1 LFDTSATVWIMND
14 PSDQTPSRES
24 LPGPQP
30 PSPTGRR
37 LPATSE
43 EWEQLRRSVAM
54 LSPGAWALKREPA
67 LAALDL
73 LLGHLRNRP

>member
-1 LFDTSATVWIMND
+1 MN
-14 PSDQTPSRES
+14 PPSREPDDS
-24 LPGPQP
+24 SSEARPTARP
-30 PSPTGRR
+30 PASTGRR
-37 LPATSE
+37 LPTTAE

-73 LLGHLRNRP
+73 LVNRLRISGPDE

>member
-1 LFDTSATVWIMND
+1 MNIPTHD
-14 PSDQTPSRES
+14 S
-24 LPGPQP
+24 QP
-30 PSPTGRR
+30 HGKPVAAPPAASSVRR

-73 LLGHLRNRP
+73 LLDHLRNRP

>member
-1 LFDTSATVWIMND
+1 MTTPTDDSQPHSQPAAVRPTA
-14 PSDQTPSRES
+14 PS
-24 LPGPQP
+24 
-30 PSPTGRR
+30 GRR

-73 LLGHLRNRP
+73 LLDRLRNRPQ

>member
-1 LFDTSATVWIMND
+1 MN
-14 PSDQTPSRES
+14 
-24 LPGPQP
+24 P
-30 PSPTGRR
+30 PSHEPDHAASEATSHAPPTTRPPGSTGRR
-37 LPATSE
+37 LPTTAE

-73 LLGHLRNRP
+73 LVSRLRISGLDE